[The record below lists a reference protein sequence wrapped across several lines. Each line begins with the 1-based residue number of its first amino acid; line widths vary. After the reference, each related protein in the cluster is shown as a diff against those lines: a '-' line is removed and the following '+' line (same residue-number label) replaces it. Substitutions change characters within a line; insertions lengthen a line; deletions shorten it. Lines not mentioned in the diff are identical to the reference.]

1 MLQKN
6 NKKLIGLVFFC
17 LVGIVVVKMACQKQD
32 DVLAMRT
39 ISPVYGV
46 IQSVVSTTG
55 TVVPQNRLELKPPVA
70 GRIEDIL
77 VVEGQSVKKGD
88 VLALMSSTERVA
100 LLDSARLK
108 SDQEL
113 KYWQDVYLATPV
125 LAPIDGV
132 VIVRSVEPGQTVVT
146 GDAVLVLSDRLIVK
160 AQIDEVDLGRIA
172 LGQTAQIR
180 LDAYPQNV
188 TAALVDHISFEST
201 VVNNVTIY
209 EVDVL
214 PQEIPAVFRSGMSA
228 TVDFFEKNND
238 HALLIPHS
246 AVISQSGED
255 FVLVL
260 NAQTAKQEQ
269 RKISLGLTDG
279 ENVEVT
285 QGLTEGDVVLLQNK
299 DGVLSQK
306 KSTGKNPFMPNF
318 EKKK

>member
-1 MLQKN
+1 
-6 NKKLIGLVFFC
+6 
-17 LVGIVVVKMACQKQD
+17 
-32 DVLAMRT
+32 
-39 ISPVYGV
+39 
-46 IQSVVSTTG
+46 
-55 TVVPQNRLELKPPVA
+55 
-70 GRIEDIL
+70 
-77 VVEGQSVKKGD
+77 
-88 VLALMSSTERVA
+88 
-100 LLDSARLK
+100 
-108 SDQEL
+108 
-113 KYWQDVYLATPV
+113 LATPV